1 MLFPPEP
8 PALLPKSTPP
18 LPPPSTEKDT
28 VSVQFAVCAV
38 RHLGPE
44 ARQRVLHA
52 AGIQPELLE
61 QPRVRLPSEA
71 FSALW
76 LAVAREMDDEFFG
89 LDHRRMKVGTFS
101 VLAHSLLVCG
111 TLGRALRQLLRGFAT
126 VLDDIQAELT
136 QDVAGPN
143 ARACITLHNR
153 IADAQDRRFA
163 EETLLVMIHGLMCWL
178 VGRRIA
184 LTHAEFA
191 GPQPEH
197 SAEYALLF
205 CNQLSFDAGTTRI
218 FFCAQSLQAPLVQT
232 LASLHTFLKNAPQ
245 SVFLKYKNQQSWTNR
260 LRQRL
265 RTHQGLQDWPTLEEM
280 AQAFHM
286 APTTLRRRLEAE
298 GQSYQGIKDA
308 LRRDLAIHHLCSS
321 SLGVAEIGTLL
332 GFQEP
337 SAFYRAFKR
346 WCGVQP
352 GAYRARHL
360 RSAAEN
366 TLG

>member
-1 MLFPPEP
+1 VL
-8 PALLPKSTPP
+8 A
-18 LPPPSTEKDT
+18 PPPSTEKDT

-38 RHLGPE
+38 RHLPLE
-44 ARQRVLHA
+44 ARVRVLHA

-61 QPRVRLPSEA
+61 QPRVRVPGEA

-76 LAVAREMDDEFFG
+76 LGVAREMDDEFFG
-89 LDHRRMKVGTFS
+89 LDTRRMKVGSFS
-101 VLAHSLLVCG
+101 VLTHSLLACG
-111 TLGRALRQLLRGFAT
+111 TLERALRQLLRGFT
-126 VLDDIQAELT
+126 VILDDVNAELSC
-136 QDVAGPN
+136 DGEH
-143 ARACITLHNR
+143 ACITLHNR
-153 IADAQDRRFA
+153 ITDAQDRRFA

-184 LTHAEFA
+184 LTHATFA

-205 CNQLSFDAGTTRI
+205 CNALSFDTPHTRV
-218 FFCAQSLQAPLVQT
+218 FFNAEALPAPVVQT
-232 LASLHTFLKNAPQ
+232 LASLRTFLQNAPQ
-245 SVFLKYKNQQSWTNR
+245 SVFLKYKNEQSWTAK
-260 LRQRL
+260 LRRKL
-265 RTHQGLQDWPTLEEM
+265 RTHQGSQDWPTLEDM

-286 APTTLRRRLEAE
+286 APNTLRRRLEAE
-298 GQSYQGIKDA
+298 GESYQSLKDH

-321 SLGVAEIGTLL
+321 PLGVAEIGALL

-352 GAYRARHL
+352 GAYRAQQRL
-360 RSAAEN
+360 QQARPSGQNVADSPQN
-366 TLG
+366 MR